1 MTAQEKAPI
10 ESPLGA
16 VGKTHIPLQS
26 SWWSRFLRHRLALVG
41 LCILVLLMLCAFIGP
56 IISPY
61 DSRDISYTFQ
71 ASPSL
76 EHPLGTDDV
85 GRDTLTR
92 LLTASRISLS
102 VGLAVA
108 LLSASIGTT
117 VGSMAGYFG
126 GVTDTMLSAFINVM
140 LSIPLLPLAMV
151 LASFLGTNLAFIILI
166 LGFTMWNQSAR
177 IIRAEC
183 LDLRE
188 REYVIG
194 ARVVGASDNRIILQH
209 ILPNVMPLVIVA
221 TTLQVAAAILTESAL
236 SFLGYGIQPPDASWG
251 NMLQG
256 AQQFFRTNPALA
268 IYPGVLISL
277 TVISVNFVGDGLRDA
292 LDPRLRR

>member
-1 MTAQEKAPI
+1 MAAQETASI

-16 VGKTHIPLQS
+16 AGHTAAPRQV
-26 SWWSRFLRHRLALVG
+26 SWWSRFLRHRLALAG
-41 LCILVLLMLCAFIGP
+41 MLILAFLVITAIFGP

-76 EHPLGTDDV
+76 DHPLGTDDV

-92 LLTASRISLS
+92 LMSASRISLS

-108 LLSASIGTT
+108 LLSASIGTMI
-117 VGSMAGYFG
+117 GSLAGYFG
-126 GVTDTMLSAFINVM
+126 GSVDTLLSAFINVM

-151 LASFLGTNLAFIILI
+151 LASFLGTNLVFIILI

-194 ARVVGASDNRIILQH
+194 ARVIGASDNRIIIQH
-209 ILPNVMPLVIVA
+209 ILPNVMSLVIVA

-236 SFLGYGIQPPDASWG
+236 SFLGYGIQPPEASWG

-292 LDPRLRR
+292 LDPRLRQ